1 MSKHLSP
8 GTKPLEYAPFY
19 WGHLLCTQSRRRLT
33 MLRVLIFTTEYILF
47 KTCSIIMQ
55 RNSLV

>member
-19 WGHLLCTQSRRRLT
+19 WGHLFCTQSRRRLT
-33 MLRVLIFTTEYILF
+33 MLRVLIFTTEYYSF
-47 KTCSIIMQ
+47 QNMFNYYAKK
-55 RNSLV
+55 